1 MSKLTATAVAST
13 ARLLARAGLVE
24 GFGHVSAREGEGFL
38 LTPTR
43 PLGAAGTEDVHALDA
58 EGPPRPAPRTC
69 RSRRPCT
76 PASTRAVPTS
86 ARSAARIRPP
96 RSPRRRDTAP
106 PLLHGLGALA
116 GEVRTCSRTDL
127 VADQPAA
134 EEATAALGAADCLV
148 LRANG
153 CLATGTDLAEAAVRA
168 YFLEERCRVALEAGE
183 TGREMSGEQL
193 RDRLRWTATE
203 GEWASRWLVVEIRR
217 RREPEPGNRQAQG
230 RGVAI

>member
-1 MSKLTATAVAST
+1 MSATAVAST

-38 LTPTR
+38 LTSTR

-58 EGPPRPAPRTC
+58 EGAAAPGAEDVPLEAPLHACIYAGRADVGAICRTHSPA
-69 RSRRPCT
+69 
-76 PASTRAVPTS
+76 AV
-86 ARSAARIRPP
+86 AWGA
-96 RSPRRRDTAP
+96 RDTAP

-127 VADQPAA
+127 VADRPAA

-153 CLATGTDLAEAAVRA
+153 CLATGTDLAEAAVYA
-168 YFLEERCRVALEAGE
+168 YFLEGSGAGSR
-183 TGREMSGEQL
+183 GGG
-193 RDRLRWTATE
+193 RDRKGDVRRGATRPSLA
-203 GEWASRWLVVEIRR
+203 GRPPRGKRASRWLVWKFGDGESPSRATDKR
-217 RREPEPGNRQAQG
+217 KDEESST
-230 RGVAI
+230 